1 MPVNVISEGQQPNA
15 AGDFIDVYQ
24 ISYTAPPNPAP
35 LTVNIPKSAGQQA
48 LQDAV
53 DKINELTAF
62 VQGLYALP

>member
-35 LTVNIPKSAGQQA
+35 LTVNIPKSAGTQA
-48 LQDAV
+48 LADAV
-53 DKINELTAF
+53 AAINDMTAF
-62 VQGLYALP
+62 VEGLYALP